1 MDKDKIFEALQPD
14 KLKIWLSSAFTEVG
28 ISSEEILKNDQKIE
42 KAAQIAYKKIPIFP
56 YRAIIKATIGEK
68 GFTKV
73 VYNIR
78 DKMIEAKSMDLTWL
92 NFDNLKEMLS
102 QFKK

>member
-1 MDKDKIFEALQPD
+1 MDRAKIYETLQPD
-14 KLKIWLSSAFTEVG
+14 KLKTWLSTAFTEVG
-28 ISSEEILKNDQKIE
+28 ISSEESLKNDQKIG
-42 KAAQIAYKKIPIFP
+42 KAAQIAYKKIPKFP

-68 GFTKV
+68 GFTRV

-78 DKMIEAKSMDLTWL
+78 DKMIEAKSMDITWL
-92 NFDNLKEMLS
+92 NFDYLKDILS